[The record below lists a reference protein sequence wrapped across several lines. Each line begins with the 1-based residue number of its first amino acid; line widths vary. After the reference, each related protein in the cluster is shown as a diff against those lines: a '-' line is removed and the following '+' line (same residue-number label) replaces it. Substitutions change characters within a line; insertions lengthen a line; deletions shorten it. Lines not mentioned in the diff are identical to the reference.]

1 MPEPE
6 RTTKIVLR
14 PIGVIRTRHRDQEKT
29 PIQPIYAPGIR
40 GRVEVF
46 PEYEE
51 GLRDLEG
58 FSHIHLIYVFDRAGA
73 PKLVVRPFLQDRER
87 GVFATRAP
95 TRPNPIGVSLV
106 RLARREGRVLHVLDV
121 DVLDGTPLLDIKP
134 YVSRL
139 DAREGA
145 RSGWLDEVDEEI
157 ASIRGR
163 RGYRGE
169 GGEP

>member
-1 MPEPE
+1 MAEGEREPE
-6 RTTKIVLR
+6 IVLR
-14 PIGVIRTRHRDQEKT
+14 PIGVIRTPHQDEEKT

-40 GRVEVF
+40 GRVEIF

-51 GLRDLEG
+51 GLRDLDG
-58 FSHIHLIYVFDRAGA
+58 FSHIHLIYVFNRAGA
-73 PKLVVRPFLQDRER
+73 AKLVVRPFLQDRER

-95 TRPNPIGVSLV
+95 TRPNPIGISLV

-134 YVSRL
+134 YVSGL
-139 DAREGA
+139 DSREGA
-145 RSGWLDEVDEEI
+145 RSGWHDEVDEEI

-163 RGYRGE
+163 RGYRGKA
-169 GGEP
+169 GEP